1 LRSEGFLTNV
11 EAKVLS
17 IAYKSKVQKPIATHN
32 EKGKK
37 ISTAKYKAELDFIYH
52 NDYRNNILQQL
63 CCNFNNNILVLINHL
78 DHGETLMHTLQ
89 NCTNKQVFYVHGGVE
104 LQDREAVKQM
114 MEKHNNIIVI
124 AMSKI
129 FSTGIS
135 INNIH
140 MIVFASGGKS
150 FVRVV
155 QSIGRG
161 LRLHD
166 SKDKLTIIDVM
177 DQLPYAIEH
186 AQQRQSIYNSEKIK
200 YSIVPFVEK

>member
-1 LRSEGFLTNV
+1 M
-11 EAKVLS
+11 
-17 IAYKSKVQKPIATHN
+17 
-32 EKGKK
+32 
-37 ISTAKYKAELDFIYH
+37 
-52 NDYRNNILQQL
+52 QQL

-78 DHGETLMHTLQ
+78 DHGETLMQTLQ
-89 NCTNKQVFYVHGGVE
+89 KCTNKQVFYVHGEVE
-104 LQDREAVKQM
+104 LQDREMVKQM

-140 MIVFASGGKS
+140 MILFAAGGKS

-166 SKDKLTIIDVM
+166 SKDRLIIIDVL
-177 DQLPYAIEH
+177 DQLPYASEH
-186 AQQRQSIYNSEKIK
+186 AHQRQSIYNSEKIK
-200 YSIVPFVEK
+200 FSIVPFVEK

>member
-1 LRSEGFLTNV
+1 M
-11 EAKVLS
+11 
-17 IAYKSKVQKPIATHN
+17 Q
-32 EKGKK
+32 
-37 ISTAKYKAELDFIYH
+37 
-52 NDYRNNILQQL
+52 
-63 CCNFNNNILVLINHL
+63 
-78 DHGETLMHTLQ
+78 TLQ
-89 NCTNKQVFYVHGGVE
+89 SCTNKQVFYVHGDVE
-104 LQDREAVKQM
+104 LQDRETIKQM

-140 MIVFASGGKS
+140 MIVFAAGGKS

-161 LRLHD
+161 LRLHE
-166 SKDKLTIIDVM
+166 SKHKLVIIDVS
-177 DQLPYAIEH
+177 DQLPYAGDH
-186 AQQRQSIYNSEKIK
+186 AQQRQIMYNSEKIK